1 MADTNSEAE
10 QDPSIEDI
18 LHSIRQIISEDDE
31 EEGGVEAAADTPEP
45 EPEAAP
51 APVEEPEV
59 KAEEPPA
66 DIDMPEPEPESD
78 GPEIDLSEDTDD
90 ADVEDEVLDLTEKAD
105 ENLDADDIDALF
117 DEEENAPDIG
127 MEDKPADEPVLD
139 EDEDLIDGGSLL
151 SDQAENAALAALGK
165 LSGNMFVERQD
176 HMLGI
181 TLEDIVREMMRPL
194 LKDWLDNNLPKI
206 VEKQV
211 HKEIKSLVNKMQGD

>member
-31 EEGGVEAAADTPEP
+31 EDGAEAVADTAEP
-45 EPEAAP
+45 EPEVEP
-51 APVEEPEV
+51 APVEEPEA

-105 ENLDADDIDALF
+105 DNLDADDIDALF
-117 DEEENAPDIG
+117 NEDEDNAPDIG
-127 MEDKPADEPVLD
+127 MEDKPADEPFTD

-211 HKEIKSLVNKMQGD
+211 HKEIKNLVNKMQSD

>member
-31 EEGGVEAAADTPEP
+31 EDGAEAVADTAEP

-51 APVEEPEV
+51 APVEEPEAKV
-59 KAEEPPA
+59 EESPA

-78 GPEIDLSEDTDD
+78 GPEIDLSEDMDD
-90 ADVEDEVLDLTEKAD
+90 SDVEDEVLDLTEKAD

-127 MEDKPADEPVLD
+127 MED
-139 EDEDLIDGGSLL
+139 
-151 SDQAENAALAALGK
+151 
-165 LSGNMFVERQD
+165 
-176 HMLGI
+176 
-181 TLEDIVREMMRPL
+181 
-194 LKDWLDNNLPKI
+194 
-206 VEKQV
+206 
-211 HKEIKSLVNKMQGD
+211 

>member
-31 EEGGVEAAADTPEP
+31 EDGAEAVADTAEP

-51 APVEEPEV
+51 APVEEPEAKV
-59 KAEEPPA
+59 EESPA

-78 GPEIDLSEDTDD
+78 GPEIDLSEDMDD
-90 ADVEDEVLDLTEKAD
+90 SDVEDEVLDLTEKAD

-127 MEDKPADEPVLD
+127 MEDKPADEPIAD
-139 EDEDLIDGGSLL
+139 EDEDIIDGGSLL

-211 HKEIKSLVNKMQGD
+211 HKEIKNLVNKMQSD